1 MSVKIGVSPISWT
14 NDDMP
19 ELGKD
24 TTVEHCLTEGKQAGY
39 RGFELGGKW
48 PKDSEILRPL
58 FDKYSMD
65 VVSSWFCGGLLVD
78 SLEDEI
84 ERITPHMNLLKDMGT
99 EVIVYCE
106 MDSCVHGDIS
116 SPLSKRPILDD
127 GQWEEWT
134 EKLSQ
139 LAKYTLSNGMKLAY
153 HHHMGTVVQIEEE
166 IDKLMAMTTTDLGLV
181 FDTGHLI
188 YAGADPLE
196 VYKKHNDRVMHIH
209 CKDVRGEILNHSLD
223 TDSSF
228 LNSVLSGVYTV
239 PGDGDFN
246 FSELFKMVGE
256 ANFSGWVV
264 VEAEQD
270 PAKAHPLTYVTM
282 GYKNIKSYC
291 EKFGIQI
298 EERE

>member
-1 MSVKIGVSPISWT
+1 
-14 NDDMP
+14 MP

-24 TTVEHCLTEGKQAGY
+24 TSVEHCLKEGKQAGY
-39 RGFELGGKW
+39 SGFELGGKW
-48 PKDSEILRPL
+48 PKDSAILTPL
-58 FDKYSMD
+58 FDKYDMD
-65 VVSSWFCGGLLVD
+65 VVSSWFCGGLLED
-78 SLEDEI
+78 TLEGEI
-84 ERITPHMNLLKDMGT
+84 ERITPHMNLLKEMGT

-106 MDSCVHGDIS
+106 MDSCVHGDIGL
-116 SPLSKRPILDD
+116 PLSKRPVLDNE
-127 GQWEEWT
+127 QWEEWT
-134 EKLSQ
+134 DKLSQ
-139 LAKYTLSNGMKLAY
+139 LAKYTLSHGMKLAY
-153 HHHMGTVVQIEEE
+153 HHHMGTVVQVEEE
-166 IDKLMAMTTTDLGLV
+166 VDKLMAMTTHDLGLV

-196 VYKKHNDRVMHIH
+196 VYKKHSSRVMHIH
-209 CKDVRGEILNHSLD
+209 CKDVRGEILNRSLE

-228 LNSVLSGVYTV
+228 LNSVLNGIYTV

-246 FSELFKMVGE
+246 FPELFKMVSDN
-256 ANFSGWVV
+256 NFNGWVV

-298 EERE
+298 EEKE

>member
-134 EKLSQ
+134 EKLSR

-153 HHHMGTVVQIEEE
+153 HHHMGTVVQIEDE
-166 IDKLMAMTTTDLGLV
+166 IDKLMAMTTNDLGLV

-196 VYKKHNDRVMHIH
+196 VYKKHSDRVMHIH

-256 ANFSGWVV
+256 ANFSGWIV

-291 EKFGIQI
+291 EKYGIQI

>member
-1 MSVKIGVSPISWT
+1 MSVKLGVSPISWT

-24 TTVEHCLTEGKQAGY
+24 TTVEHCLKEGKQAGFS
-39 RGFELGGKW
+39 GFELGGKW
-48 PKDSEILRPL
+48 PKDSAILTPL
-58 FDKYSMD
+58 FDKYDMD
-65 VVSSWFCGGLLVD
+65 VVSSWFCGGLLED
-78 SLEDEI
+78 TLEGEI
-84 ERITPHMNLLKDMGT
+84 ERITPHMNLLKEMGT

-116 SPLSKRPILDD
+116 SPLSKRPVLDNE
-127 GQWEEWT
+127 QWEEWT
-134 EKLSQ
+134 DKLSQ
-139 LAKYTLSNGMKLAY
+139 LAKYTLSHGMKLAY
-153 HHHMGTVVQIEEE
+153 HHHMGTVVQVEEE
-166 IDKLMAMTTTDLGLV
+166 VDKLMAMTTHDLGLV

-196 VYKKHNDRVMHIH
+196 VYKKHSGRVMHIH
-209 CKDVRGEILNHSLD
+209 CKDVRSEILNRSLE

-228 LNSVLSGVYTV
+228 LNSVLNGVYTV

-246 FSELFKMVGE
+246 FPELFKMVSDN
-256 ANFSGWVV
+256 NFNGWVV

-282 GYKNIKSYC
+282 GYENIKSYC

-298 EERE
+298 EEKE

>member
-1 MSVKIGVSPISWT
+1 
-14 NDDMP
+14 
-19 ELGKD
+19 
-24 TTVEHCLTEGKQAGY
+24 
-39 RGFELGGKW
+39 
-48 PKDSEILRPL
+48 
-58 FDKYSMD
+58 
-65 VVSSWFCGGLLVD
+65 
-78 SLEDEI
+78 
-84 ERITPHMNLLKDMGT
+84 
-99 EVIVYCE
+99 

-134 EKLSQ
+134 EKLSR

-166 IDKLMAMTTTDLGLV
+166 IDKLMSMTTTDLGLV

>member
-1 MSVKIGVSPISWT
+1 MSVKLGVSPISWT

-24 TTVEHCLTEGKQAGY
+24 TTVEHCLKEGKQAGFS
-39 RGFELGGKW
+39 GFELGGKW
-48 PKDSEILRPL
+48 PKDSAILTPL
-58 FDKYSMD
+58 FDKYDMD

-78 SLEDEI
+78 SLEGEI

-116 SPLSKRPILDD
+116 SPLSKRPVLDNE
-127 GQWEEWT
+127 QWEEWT
-134 EKLSQ
+134 DKLSQ
-139 LAKYTLSNGMKLAY
+139 LAKYTLSHGMKLAY
-153 HHHMGTVVQIEEE
+153 HHHMGTVVQVEEE
-166 IDKLMAMTTTDLGLV
+166 VDKLMAMTTHDLGLV

-196 VYKKHNDRVMHIH
+196 VYKKHSSRVMHIH
-209 CKDVRGEILNHSLD
+209 CKDVRGEILNRSLE

-228 LNSVLSGVYTV
+228 LNSVLNGIYTV

-246 FSELFKMVGE
+246 FPELFKMVSDN
-256 ANFSGWVV
+256 NFNGWVV

-282 GYKNIKSYC
+282 GYENIKSYC
-291 EKFGIQI
+291 EKYGIQI
-298 EERE
+298 EEKE

>member
-1 MSVKIGVSPISWT
+1 MSVKLGVSPISWT

-24 TTVEHCLTEGKQAGY
+24 TTVEHCLKEGKQAGFS
-39 RGFELGGKW
+39 GFELGGKW
-48 PKDSEILRPL
+48 PKDSAILTPL
-58 FDKYSMD
+58 FDKYDMD

-78 SLEDEI
+78 SLEGEI

-116 SPLSKRPILDD
+116 SPLSKRPVLDNE
-127 GQWEEWT
+127 QWEEWT
-134 EKLSQ
+134 DKLSQ
-139 LAKYTLSNGMKLAY
+139 LAKYTLSHGMKLAY
-153 HHHMGTVVQIEEE
+153 HHHMGTVVQVEEE
-166 IDKLMAMTTTDLGLV
+166 VDKLMAMTTHDLGLV

-196 VYKKHNDRVMHIH
+196 VYKKHSSRVMHIH
-209 CKDVRGEILNHSLD
+209 CKDVRGEILNRSLE

-228 LNSVLSGVYTV
+228 LNSVLNGVYTV

-246 FSELFKMVGE
+246 FPELFKMVSNN
-256 ANFSGWVV
+256 NFNGWVV

-282 GYKNIKSYC
+282 GYENIKSYC

-298 EERE
+298 EEKE

>member
-1 MSVKIGVSPISWT
+1 MSVKLGVSPISWT

-24 TTVEHCLTEGKQAGY
+24 TSVEHCLKEGKQAGY
-39 RGFELGGKW
+39 SGFELGGKW
-48 PKDSEILRPL
+48 PKDSAILTPL
-58 FDKYSMD
+58 FDKYDMD
-65 VVSSWFCGGLLVD
+65 VVSSWFCGGLLED
-78 SLEDEI
+78 TLEGEI
-84 ERITPHMNLLKDMGT
+84 ERITPHMNLLKEMGT

-106 MDSCVHGDIS
+106 MDSCVHGDIGL
-116 SPLSKRPILDD
+116 PLSKRPVLDNE
-127 GQWEEWT
+127 QWEEWT
-134 EKLSQ
+134 DKLSQ
-139 LAKYTLSNGMKLAY
+139 LAKYTLSHGMKLAY
-153 HHHMGTVVQIEEE
+153 HHHMGTVVQVEEE
-166 IDKLMAMTTTDLGLV
+166 VDKLMAMTTHDLGLV

-196 VYKKHNDRVMHIH
+196 VYKKHRSRVMHIH
-209 CKDVRGEILNHSLD
+209 CKDVRGEILNRSLE

-228 LNSVLSGVYTV
+228 LNSVLNGIYTV

-246 FSELFKMVGE
+246 FPELFKMVSDN
-256 ANFSGWVV
+256 NFNGWVV

-298 EERE
+298 EEKE

>member
-1 MSVKIGVSPISWT
+1 MSVKLGVSPISWT

-24 TTVEHCLTEGKQAGY
+24 TTVEHCLKEGKQAGFS
-39 RGFELGGKW
+39 GFELGGKW
-48 PKDSEILRPL
+48 PKDSAILTPL
-58 FDKYSMD
+58 FDKYDMD
-65 VVSSWFCGGLLVD
+65 VVSSWFCGGLLED
-78 SLEDEI
+78 TLEGEI
-84 ERITPHMNLLKDMGT
+84 ERITPHMNLLKEMGT

-106 MDSCVHGDIS
+106 MDSCVHGDIGL
-116 SPLSKRPILDD
+116 PLSKRPVLDNE
-127 GQWEEWT
+127 QWEEWT
-134 EKLSQ
+134 DKLSQ
-139 LAKYTLSNGMKLAY
+139 LAKYTLSHGMKLAY
-153 HHHMGTVVQIEEE
+153 HHHMGTVVQVEEE
-166 IDKLMAMTTTDLGLV
+166 VDKLMAMTTHDLGLV

-196 VYKKHNDRVMHIH
+196 VYKKHSGRVMHIH
-209 CKDVRGEILNHSLD
+209 CKDVRGEILNRSLE

-228 LNSVLSGVYTV
+228 LNSVLNGVYTV

-246 FSELFKMVGE
+246 FPELFKMVSNN
-256 ANFSGWVV
+256 NFNGWVV

-282 GYKNIKSYC
+282 GYENIKSYC

-298 EERE
+298 EEKE

>member
-1 MSVKIGVSPISWT
+1 MSVKLGVSPISWT

-24 TTVEHCLTEGKQAGY
+24 TSVEHCLKEGKQAGY
-39 RGFELGGKW
+39 SGFELGGKW
-48 PKDSEILRPL
+48 PKDSAILTPL
-58 FDKYSMD
+58 FDKYDMD
-65 VVSSWFCGGLLVD
+65 VVSSWFCGGLLED
-78 SLEDEI
+78 TLEGEI
-84 ERITPHMNLLKDMGT
+84 ERITPHMNLLKEMGT

-106 MDSCVHGDIS
+106 MDSCVHGDIGL
-116 SPLSKRPILDD
+116 PLSKRPVLDNE
-127 GQWEEWT
+127 QWEEWT
-134 EKLSQ
+134 DKLSQ
-139 LAKYTLSNGMKLAY
+139 LAKYTLSHGMKLAY
-153 HHHMGTVVQIEEE
+153 HHHMGTVVQVEEE
-166 IDKLMAMTTTDLGLV
+166 VDKLMAMTTHDLGLV

-196 VYKKHNDRVMHIH
+196 VYKKHSSRVMHIH
-209 CKDVRGEILNHSLD
+209 CKDVRGEILNRSLE

-228 LNSVLSGVYTV
+228 LNSVLNGIYTV

-246 FSELFKMVGE
+246 FPELFKMVSDN
-256 ANFSGWVV
+256 NFNGWVV

>member
-1 MSVKIGVSPISWT
+1 MSVKLGVSPISWT

-24 TTVEHCLTEGKQAGY
+24 TTVEHCLKEGKQAGFS
-39 RGFELGGKW
+39 GFELGGKW
-48 PKDSEILRPL
+48 PKDSAILTPL
-58 FDKYSMD
+58 FDKYDMD

-78 SLEDEI
+78 SLEGEI

-116 SPLSKRPILDD
+116 SPLSKRPVLDNE
-127 GQWEEWT
+127 QWEEWT
-134 EKLSQ
+134 DKLSQ
-139 LAKYTLSNGMKLAY
+139 LAKYTLSHGMKLAY
-153 HHHMGTVVQIEEE
+153 HHHMGTVVQVEEE
-166 IDKLMAMTTTDLGLV
+166 VDKLMAMTTHDLGLV

-196 VYKKHNDRVMHIH
+196 VYKKHSGRVMHIH
-209 CKDVRGEILNHSLD
+209 CKDVRGEILNRSLE

-228 LNSVLSGVYTV
+228 LNSVLNGVYTV

-246 FSELFKMVGE
+246 FPELFKMVSDN
-256 ANFSGWVV
+256 NFNGWVV

-282 GYKNIKSYC
+282 GYENIKSYC

-298 EERE
+298 EEKE

>member
-166 IDKLMAMTTTDLGLV
+166 IDKLMAMTTNDLGLV

-196 VYKKHNDRVMHIH
+196 VYKKYSDRVMHIH
-209 CKDVRGEILNHSLD
+209 CKDVRGEILNHSLE

-256 ANFSGWVV
+256 ANFSGWIV

>member
-24 TTVEHCLTEGKQAGY
+24 TTVEHCLAEGKQAGY

-65 VVSSWFCGGLLVD
+65 VVSSWFCGGLLAD

-106 MDSCVHGDIS
+106 MDSFVHGDIS
-116 SPLSKRPILDD
+116 SPISKRPILDD

-166 IDKLMAMTTTDLGLV
+166 IDK
-181 FDTGHLI
+181 
-188 YAGADPLE
+188 
-196 VYKKHNDRVMHIH
+196 
-209 CKDVRGEILNHSLD
+209 
-223 TDSSF
+223 
-228 LNSVLSGVYTV
+228 
-239 PGDGDFN
+239 
-246 FSELFKMVGE
+246 
-256 ANFSGWVV
+256 
-264 VEAEQD
+264 
-270 PAKAHPLTYVTM
+270 
-282 GYKNIKSYC
+282 
-291 EKFGIQI
+291 
-298 EERE
+298 

>member
-1 MSVKIGVSPISWT
+1 MSVKLGVSPISWT

-24 TTVEHCLTEGKQAGY
+24 TSVEHCLKEGKQAGY
-39 RGFELGGKW
+39 SGFELGGKW
-48 PKDSEILRPL
+48 PKDSAILTPL
-58 FDKYSMD
+58 FDKYDMD
-65 VVSSWFCGGLLVD
+65 VVSSWFCGGLLED
-78 SLEDEI
+78 TLEGEI
-84 ERITPHMNLLKDMGT
+84 ERITPHMNLLKEMGT

-116 SPLSKRPILDD
+116 SPLSKRPVLDNE
-127 GQWEEWT
+127 QWEEWT
-134 EKLSQ
+134 DKLSQ
-139 LAKYTLSNGMKLAY
+139 LAKYTLSHGMKLAY
-153 HHHMGTVVQIEEE
+153 HHHMGTVVQVEEE
-166 IDKLMAMTTTDLGLV
+166 VDKLMAMTTHDLGLV

-196 VYKKHNDRVMHIH
+196 VYKKHSSRVMHIH
-209 CKDVRGEILNHSLD
+209 CKDVRGEILNRSLE

-228 LNSVLSGVYTV
+228 LNSVLNGIYTV

-246 FSELFKMVGE
+246 FPELFKMVSDN
-256 ANFSGWVV
+256 NFNGWVV

-282 GYKNIKSYC
+282 GYENIKSYC

-298 EERE
+298 EEKE

>member
-1 MSVKIGVSPISWT
+1 MSVKLGVSPISWT

-24 TTVEHCLTEGKQAGY
+24 TTVEHCLKEGKQAGFS
-39 RGFELGGKW
+39 GFELGGKW
-48 PKDSEILRPL
+48 PKDSAILTPL
-58 FDKYSMD
+58 FDKYDMD
-65 VVSSWFCGGLLVD
+65 VVSSWFCGGLLPD
-78 SLEDEI
+78 SLEGEI

-116 SPLSKRPILDD
+116 SPLSKRPVLDNE
-127 GQWEEWT
+127 QWEEWT
-134 EKLSQ
+134 DKLSQ
-139 LAKYTLSNGMKLAY
+139 LAKYTLSHGMKLAY
-153 HHHMGTVVQIEEE
+153 HHHMGTVVQVEEE
-166 IDKLMAMTTTDLGLV
+166 VDKLMAMTTHDLGLV

-196 VYKKHNDRVMHIH
+196 VYKKHSGRVMHIH
-209 CKDVRGEILNHSLD
+209 CKDVRGEILNRSLE

-228 LNSVLSGVYTV
+228 LNSVLNGVYTV

-246 FSELFKMVGE
+246 FPELFKMVSDN
-256 ANFSGWVV
+256 NFNGWVV

-282 GYKNIKSYC
+282 GYENIKSYC

-298 EERE
+298 EEKE

>member
-1 MSVKIGVSPISWT
+1 MSVKLGVSPISWT

-24 TTVEHCLTEGKQAGY
+24 TTVEHCLKEGKQAGFS
-39 RGFELGGKW
+39 GFELGGKW
-48 PKDSEILRPL
+48 PKDSAILTPL
-58 FDKYSMD
+58 FDKYDMD
-65 VVSSWFCGGLLVD
+65 VVSSWFCGGLLED
-78 SLEDEI
+78 TLEGEI
-84 ERITPHMNLLKDMGT
+84 ERITPHMNLLKEMGT

-106 MDSCVHGDIS
+106 MDSCVHGDIGL
-116 SPLSKRPILDD
+116 PLSKRPVLDNE
-127 GQWEEWT
+127 QWEEWT
-134 EKLSQ
+134 DKLSQ
-139 LAKYTLSNGMKLAY
+139 LAKYTLSHGMKLAY
-153 HHHMGTVVQIEEE
+153 HHHMGTVVQVEEE
-166 IDKLMAMTTTDLGLV
+166 VDKLMAMTTHDLGLV

-196 VYKKHNDRVMHIH
+196 VYKKHSGRVMHIH
-209 CKDVRGEILNHSLD
+209 CKDVRGEILNRSLE

-228 LNSVLSGVYTV
+228 LNSVLNGVYTV

-246 FSELFKMVGE
+246 FPELFKMVSDN
-256 ANFSGWVV
+256 NFNGWVV

-298 EERE
+298 EEKE

>member
-1 MSVKIGVSPISWT
+1 
-14 NDDMP
+14 
-19 ELGKD
+19 
-24 TTVEHCLTEGKQAGY
+24 
-39 RGFELGGKW
+39 
-48 PKDSEILRPL
+48 
-58 FDKYSMD
+58 
-65 VVSSWFCGGLLVD
+65 
-78 SLEDEI
+78 
-84 ERITPHMNLLKDMGT
+84 MNLLKDMGT

-188 YAGADPLE
+188 YAVADPLE
-196 VYKKHNDRVMHIH
+196 VYKKYSDRVMHIH

-256 ANFSGWVV
+256 ANFSGWIV

>member
-209 CKDVRGEILNHSLD
+209 CKDVRGEILNHSLE

-256 ANFSGWVV
+256 ANFSGWIV

>member
-256 ANFSGWVV
+256 ANFSGWIV

>member
-1 MSVKIGVSPISWT
+1 MSVKLGVSPISWT

-24 TTVEHCLTEGKQAGY
+24 TTVEHCLKEGKQAGFS
-39 RGFELGGKW
+39 GFELGGKW
-48 PKDSEILRPL
+48 PKDSAILTPL
-58 FDKYSMD
+58 FDKYDMD
-65 VVSSWFCGGLLVD
+65 VVSSWFCGGLLED
-78 SLEDEI
+78 TLEGEI

-116 SPLSKRPILDD
+116 SPLSKRPVLDNE
-127 GQWEEWT
+127 QWEEWT
-134 EKLSQ
+134 DKLSQ
-139 LAKYTLSNGMKLAY
+139 LAKYTLSHGMKLAY
-153 HHHMGTVVQIEEE
+153 HHHMGTVVQVEEE
-166 IDKLMAMTTTDLGLV
+166 VDKLMAMTTHDLGLV

-196 VYKKHNDRVMHIH
+196 VYKKHSSRVMHIH
-209 CKDVRGEILNHSLD
+209 CKDVRGEILNRSLE

-228 LNSVLSGVYTV
+228 LNSVLNGVYTV

-246 FSELFKMVGE
+246 FPELFKMVSDN
-256 ANFSGWVV
+256 NFNGWVV

-282 GYKNIKSYC
+282 GYENIKSYC

-298 EERE
+298 EEKE

>member
-24 TTVEHCLTEGKQAGY
+24 TTVEHCLKEGKQAGY
-39 RGFELGGKW
+39 SGFELGGKW
-48 PKDSEILRPL
+48 PKDSAILGPL
-58 FDKYSMD
+58 FGKYNMD
-65 VVSSWFCGGLLVD
+65 VVSSWFCGSLLSD
-78 SLEDEI
+78 SLENEI
-84 ERITPHMNLLKDMGT
+84 EKITPHMNLLKDMGT
-99 EVIVYCE
+99 DVIVYCE
-106 MDSCVHGDIS
+106 MDSCVHGDIKL
-116 SPLSKRPILDD
+116 PLSKRPILDD
-127 GQWEEWT
+127 KQWKEWT

-139 LAKYTLSNGMKLAY
+139 LAQYTLSHGMKLAY

-166 IDKLMAMTTTDLGLV
+166 VDKLMEMTTHDLGLV

-188 YAGADPLE
+188 YAGADPLQ
-196 VYKKHNDRVMHIH
+196 VYEKHADRVMHIH
-209 CKDVRGEILNHSLD
+209 CKDVRGKVLSKSLSS
-223 TDSSF
+223 DSSF
-228 LNSVLSGVYTV
+228 LNSVLNGVYTV

-246 FSELFKMVGE
+246 FPELFRMVSQ
-256 ANFSGWVV
+256 ANFSGWIV

-291 EKFGIQI
+291 EKFDIQI
-298 EERE
+298 EESK

>member
-65 VVSSWFCGGLLVD
+65 VVSSWFCGGLLAH

-209 CKDVRGEILNHSLD
+209 CKDVRDEILNHSLD

>member
-166 IDKLMAMTTTDLGLV
+166 IDKLMAMTTNDLGLV

-196 VYKKHNDRVMHIH
+196 VYKKYSDRVMHIH

>member
-65 VVSSWFCGGLLVD
+65 VVSSWFCGGLLAE

-134 EKLSQ
+134 EKLSR

-153 HHHMGTVVQIEEE
+153 HHHMGTVVQIEDE
-166 IDKLMAMTTTDLGLV
+166 IDKLMAMTTNDLGLV

-196 VYKKHNDRVMHIH
+196 VYKKHSDRVMHIH

-256 ANFSGWVV
+256 ANFSGWIV